1 MSAHRLPMTHAELMA
16 FANSID
22 PAVTFDDGRD
32 CLGEPCAVAT
42 GKDGTLSLKA
52 GVRFSDGTPAVGID
66 VREGAYEG
74 FGMYSG
80 DAAEVARVVERCSE
94 RYGLRGLQPRLF

>member
-1 MSAHRLPMTHAELMA
+1 MSGVPITHAELMA

-22 PAVTFDDGRD
+22 PAITFDDGRD
-32 CLGEPCAVAT
+32 CFGDPCAVAT
-42 GKDGTLSLKA
+42 GKHGTLSLKA
-52 GVRFSDGTPAVGID
+52 GARFSDGTPAVGID
-66 VREGAYEG
+66 GREGAYGG

-80 DAAEVARVVERCSE
+80 DAAEVVRVVGRCSE